1 MAKKVPIVFL
11 YSILGQLQKSYLCC
25 SLYFPYFRL
34 MTLALKSD
42 LRVFL
47 VALFICVLFLC
58 RNANAQA
65 VAEENGTQNENSV
78 KLFADSRLTV
88 LTTFQEITKPAYSNS
103 GASKNGSG
111 SIHSAKGYRILIYSG
126 IDRAKATSTKA
137 DFMRRHPGTR
147 IYMTYALP
155 QYRIKVGDYISRGEA
170 NEFYRQL
177 SGIYSPCM
185 VVPDIV
191 EINTFRRND

>member
-1 MAKKVPIVFL
+1 
-11 YSILGQLQKSYLCC
+11 
-25 SLYFPYFRL
+25 
-34 MTLALKSD
+34 MTLAIKSD
-42 LRVFL
+42 LRIL
-47 VALFICVLFLC
+47 RAGLFICVLFLC
-58 RNANAQA
+58 RNANAQ
-65 VAEENGTQNENSV
+65 VVTEENGTQNENSV
-78 KLFADSRLTV
+78 KLFADSRLSA
-88 LTTFQEITKPAYSNS
+88 LTTFQEITKPVYANAGS
-103 GASKNGSG
+103 SKNVSG

-126 IDRAKATSTKA
+126 IDRAKANSTKA

-191 EINTFRRND
+191 EINTFRRNDQ